1 MQIYM
6 WGTMEF
12 DKPVPE
18 DLRETILGWYK
29 DSIWGSFLFDKDGTE
44 LTLDYSNGD
53 FGEDINHI
61 AGFLKEHGISV
72 DPENSSFP
80 YTGDYDGGYLWTE
93 GNFESYDQVEFIL
106 RTLPT
111 DYLVDELNRRNSH
124 GKPQET

>member
-1 MQIYM
+1 MTLWM
-6 WGTMEF
+6 WGTMHF
-12 DKPVPE
+12 KTPVPKELQKGIIEKYGSKFIFYE
-18 DLRETILGWYK
+18 DGE
-29 DSIWGSFLFDKDGTE
+29 E
-44 LTLDYSNGD
+44 LELDYTAGD
-53 FGEDINHI
+53 YGDDINEI
-61 AGFLKEHGISV
+61 ANFLEERGYAI

-80 YTGDYDGGYLWTE
+80 YTGDYEGGYLWTD